1 MCRGIEGDGRR
12 GVYTLFLQVDSQRWL
27 LCYSRCLGKGVEK
40 VKE

>member
-1 MCRGIEGDGRR
+1 MCRGIEGYGRR
-12 GVYTLFLQVDSQRWL
+12 GVYTLFLQVGSQRRL